1 MPSQLRHHENAG
13 SDVLHHPVDA
23 VHESVAGHGAASLDR
38 PVSSAELLL
47 SQLKHAGDLLRGKC
61 ARQILLV
68 AENKQLQKDM
78 DTLKVNLAKSS
89 GSGLLSSVE
98 NINGVAVLSKIV
110 HGEDAKSLRLLAD
123 QVRAQLV
130 QGVFMLAGINGDRAS
145 LVAGVTKDLTN
156 KIKAEELMR
165 FFVEQVDGQGGGRA
179 DMAQGSATNIGA
191 LPEAIASV
199 TTWVAGKVG

>member
-1 MPSQLRHHENAG
+1 MSGVLKTSREKILDKLNA
-13 SDVLHHPVDA
+13 
-23 VHESVAGHGAASLDR
+23 
-38 PVSSAELLL
+38 
-47 SQLKHAGDLLRGKC
+47 
-61 ARQILLV
+61 LV

-110 HGEDAKSLRLLAD
+110 QGADAKSLRLLAD

-165 FFVEQVDGQGGGRA
+165 FFVEQVDGKGGGRA
-179 DMAQGSATNIGA
+179 DMAQGSATNIISYFSF
-191 LPEAIASV
+191 LR
-199 TTWVAGKVG
+199 W